1 MYREISDLGLFVQ
14 TSPYGLGLHSTDLAL
29 RARSAQKRPW
39 SDISLY
45 KPRVRLVRS
54 YYTGQI
60 HQFYQINCMFS
71 RYKWKYSSRKRA
83 HCKNHT
89 AMSACKHGC
98 KNDQLRDRSV
108 FVRRRGGGGFRRE
121 VTGKHCHKFSE
132 TSATRAGSFCQRT
145 SYTKWVVLCKMLIK
159 NNFSPQD
166 RVCRTGRK
174 FDECDNT
181 HRILRSCTSLSP
193 LSIYYQLTYFTSMT
207 NPKFYELWYSRQ
219 NAITAIFIFHQGPQS
234 DSNVIYVA
242 AIFIFTCSS
251 FLQNSI

>member
-45 KPRVRLVRS
+45 KPRVRLIRS

-98 KNDQLRDRSV
+98 IKNQLRDRS
-108 FVRRRGGGGFRRE
+108 FFIRRRGVVVFAQRSQE
-121 VTGKHCHKFSE
+121 NTVTNLVKLPPLV
-132 TSATRAGSFCQRT
+132 RARFVSG
-145 SYTKWVVLCKMLIK
+145 
-159 NNFSPQD
+159 
-166 RVCRTGRK
+166 
-174 FDECDNT
+174 
-181 HRILRSCTSLSP
+181 H
-193 LSIYYQLTYFTSMT
+193 LT
-207 NPKFYELWYSRQ
+207 Q
-219 NAITAIFIFHQGPQS
+219 NG
-234 DSNVIYVA
+234 
-242 AIFIFTCSS
+242 
-251 FLQNSI
+251 